1 MLTGVTLACFVT
13 SYGIA
18 LLLELSRWV
27 IRMPYRMA
35 IELSMIF
42 LGILTHGLYLVDR
55 IAVEVQQSAAS
66 AVFSNWFDWAL
77 LVSLGLAVCCWLM
90 ILRKPE
96 SPIGTFLLPLILAL
110 IAAAQFLRS
119 QPAFDRRASNMIWP
133 WIHGISLMVG
143 MMW

>member
-27 IRMPYRMA
+27 VRMPYRMA

-55 IAVEVQQSAAS
+55 IAVEVQQSGAS
-66 AVFSNWFDWAL
+66 AVFSNWFDWAC
-77 LVSLGLAVCCWLM
+77 SF
-90 ILRKPE
+90 R
-96 SPIGTFLLPLILAL
+96 
-110 IAAAQFLRS
+110 
-119 QPAFDRRASNMIWP
+119 
-133 WIHGISLMVG
+133 
-143 MMW
+143 